1 MRKQLQFATWILAA
15 GLAWSV
21 GYLYNVRY
29 GSELS
34 WLRIMYERK
43 MAIAAEVQAPQRVII
58 LGGSGAH
65 YTVDA
70 ELMQQEL
77 GIPVINLGLDGP
89 IGLNVLLPST
99 IEAIQPGDV
108 VLLIP
113 EYLILLDEDGLG
125 DRSGAFGMAIG
136 QPGLGDIPPRQLTHD
151 ALLLGIPTLRAVTKS
166 TWDVVQYGEMRGYY
180 SDPVSDNGD
189 PTALKQRTNSSWWQ
203 MQIKDTVSD
212 HALEQIS
219 QFRQQVESKDATLVL
234 GLPWLYASRD
244 AETLENVQ
252 ETAAALAEIAPVLY
266 DPDSFN
272 LQTDSSLFAD
282 THYHLNQDAR
292 NLRSRELVQQLEP
305 VLDKIAESQ
314 TANP

>member
-1 MRKQLQFATWILAA
+1 MKQLKFATWILAA

-29 GSELS
+29 GGELS
-34 WLRIMYERK
+34 WVRRMYEQK
-43 MAIAAEVQAPQRVII
+43 MAIAAEVKAPRRVIV

-70 ELMQQEL
+70 ALMQQEL

-136 QPGLGDIPPRQLTHD
+136 QPGLGDISPKQLTQD
-151 ALLLGIPTLRAVTKS
+151 ALLLGVPTLRAVTKS
-166 TWDVVQYGEMRGYY
+166 VWDVVQYSELRGYY
-180 SDPVSDNGD
+180 SDPISANGD
-189 PTALKQRTNSSWWQ
+189 PTVLKERSKSAWWQ
-203 MQIKDTVSD
+203 MNIKDTVSS

-219 QFRQQVESKDATLVL
+219 QFRQQVENEGAILVL
-234 GLPWLYASRD
+234 GLPWVYAHTDER
-244 AETLENVQ
+244 TVENVQ
-252 ETAAALAEIAPVLY
+252 ETATALAEIAPVLY
-266 DPDSFN
+266 DPKSLN
-272 LQTDSSLFAD
+272 LKTDSSLFAD

-292 NLRSRELVQQLEP
+292 LIRSRELAQQLSPILTSLSE
-305 VLDKIAESQ
+305 
-314 TANP
+314 